1 MLTYLQEKLLQKKI
15 WVFLFIGLLFVFGI
29 NSLNQIAI
37 DAVPDITNVQVLINT
52 KTGGLDPEQV
62 EKTITYKI
70 ENEMAGLPQVAD
82 VRSLSKFGL
91 SQVVIV
97 FKDGTNIYWARQLV
111 SEKLQA
117 VGGELPQGIS
127 PKLGPISTGLGEVFM
142 YAVLPKE
149 GSTLEKKPEKERL
162 LYLRTIHDFV
172 IKPYLKAHIDGIAE
186 VDATGGYQKEIHID
200 FHPSK
205 LAVNG
210 VTLAEILDKL
220 RSIGNNFG
228 GGYIEKDNQQI
239 VVRTH
244 GEVDLAALKNIPV
257 KLDVFGRSI
266 RIRDLAEVRQDH
278 TQRVGAATY
287 QGKQAVLGTVL
298 MLMGENSRKVAV
310 EAEKALAEV
319 ELPSDVKTEV
329 LYTRTYLVNE
339 TLKTVAKN
347 LAEGAMLVILVLFL
361 VMGNFR
367 AAIIVALAI
376 PLSMLGAITGMSQFG
391 ISANLMSLGAIDF
404 GLLVDGSVVMIENL
418 IRKLENETRTKF
430 SLKDKTQ
437 LVLESAKEVNQPVF
451 LGLAIIMIVYIPIL
465 SLEGVE
471 GKMFHPM
478 ALTVLM
484 ALATSLMVALIVM
497 PLLGYIFLHKPRA
510 GSNHKEPFLLR
521 WIHKIYEPALNFT
534 VNQSGL
540 IRGSILGGT
549 GLLLVLALLFFNKLG
564 SDFMPPLNEGDM
576 VINFVHPPEISL
588 TKALERQF
596 LAENE
601 IAKFKEVKHVF
612 SRIGTPES
620 ATDPMGVN
628 LVDTFL
634 ILQNTNQWPKID
646 EGRARTKA
654 ELYEALEK
662 VLQPIMGEAEVSEN
676 QPIAMRFNEILEGSR
691 ADVSLRIYGKDL
703 KVLAKMQDKAV
714 EILEKIQGVE
724 EVELDALT
732 ALRKSPVLE
741 VQLDYEKM
749 NAYGVHL
756 GEVNETF
763 ETAMSGKEVGSYYE
777 YDWRFPIIVKMAE
790 NYRDNYHEIGRIPL
804 ALPEPGSIPL
814 GAVAKLTQIE
824 DVVAIARG
832 NGKRYAGVAIN
843 LADRDTLSF
852 VKEAKSKIETELKL
866 TEGYETVWGGQFKNL
881 ERARKKLMVV
891 IPIILGIIFIL
902 LYQNFGSI
910 KQTML
915 IYMGIPFAAT
925 GGVFFLFIRGINFS
939 VSASIGFITLAGI
952 AILNGMVLVTF
963 INQLRESG
971 KSLKQAVVEGAL
983 TRLRPVIMTAL
994 VASLGFLPM
1003 ALNTG
1008 IGAEVQRPLA
1018 TVVIGGLVSSTILTL
1033 LLLPML
1039 YLWLEKKKVD

>member
-1 MLTYLQEKLLQKKI
+1 MLGQLQEKILQKKTWVLLFI
-15 WVFLFIGLLFVFGI
+15 VFLIVYGI
-29 NSLNQIAI
+29 SSMNRIAI
-37 DAVPDITNVQVLINT
+37 DAVPDITNIQVLVNT
-52 KTGGLDPEQV
+52 KTGGLDPQQV

-70 ENEMAGLPQVAD
+70 ENEMAGLPRVID

-91 SQVVIV
+91 SQVVVV
-97 FKDGTNIYWARQLV
+97 FKDGTDIYWARQQV

-117 VGGELPQGIS
+117 VSGELPQGIT
-127 PKLGPISTGLGEVFM
+127 PMLGPISTGLGEVFM
-142 YAVLPKE
+142 YVVLPKE
-149 GSTLEKKPEKERL
+149 GSALEKKPEKERL

-200 FHPSK
+200 FHPAK
-205 LAVNG
+205 LEAYG
-210 VTLAEILDKL
+210 VTLNEILDQLKTV
-220 RSIGNNFG
+220 GNKFG
-228 GGYIEKDNQQI
+228 GGYIEKDNKMI
-239 VVRTH
+239 IVRTH
-244 GEVDLAALKNIPV
+244 GEASMEALKNIPV
-257 KLDVFGRSI
+257 KLNVLGNAVRV
-266 RIRDLAEVRQDH
+266 RDLAEVRQDN

-287 QGKQAVLGTVL
+287 KGKETVLGIVL
-298 MLMGENSRKVAV
+298 MLMGENSRNVAM
-310 EAEKALAEV
+310 EAQKALAEV
-319 ELPSDVKTEV
+319 ELPSDVKTEA

-347 LAEGAMLVILVLFL
+347 LAEGAALVIVVLFL
-361 VMGNFR
+361 IMGNFR

-376 PLSMLGAITGMSQFG
+376 PFSMLGALIGMNQFG

-418 IRKLENETRTKF
+418 IRKLENETKTKF
-430 SLKDKTQ
+430 SLKDKTK

-465 SLEGVE
+465 TLEGVE

-484 ALATSLMVALIVM
+484 ALATSLVVALIVM
-497 PLLGYIFLHKPRA
+497 PLLGYIFLNKPHT
-510 GSNHKEPFLLR
+510 GKNHSEPFLLR
-521 WIHKIYEPALNFT
+521 WIHRIYEPVLNFT
-534 VNQSGL
+534 VNPKFM
-540 IRGSILGGT
+540 IRGSIVGAT
-549 GLLLVLALLFFNKLG
+549 GLLLVFSLFIFNKLG

-576 VINFVHPPEISL
+576 VINITHSAEISL
-588 TKALERQF
+588 SKALDYQF
-596 LAENE
+596 AAEKE
-601 IAKFKEVKHVF
+601 IEKFKEVKHVF

-628 LVDTFL
+628 LVDVFL
-634 ILQNTNQWPKID
+634 ILHPTSQWPKIRD
-646 EGRARTKA
+646 GHTRTKA
-654 ELYEALEK
+654 ELYKDIETALA
-662 VLQPIMGEAEVSEN
+662 VIVGGAEVSEN

-703 KVLAKMQDKAV
+703 KVLEQMQNKAV
-714 EILEKIQGVE
+714 EILQKIRGAK
-724 EVELDALT
+724 EVELDSLT

-741 VQLDYEKM
+741 VQLDYAKM
-749 NAYGVHL
+749 NAYHVHA
-756 GEVNETF
+756 GDVNEAF
-763 ETAMSGKEVGSYYE
+763 QTAMSGTRVGSYYE
-777 YDWRFPIIVKMAE
+777 YDWSFPVVVKMAE
-790 NYRDNYHEIGRIPL
+790 QYRDNFHEIARIPI

-814 GAVAKLTQIE
+814 GSVANLKVIE

-832 NGKRYAGVAIN
+832 NGRRYAGVAIN
-843 LADRDTLSF
+843 LEGRDTLSF
-852 VKEAKSKIETELKL
+852 VNEAKAKIKDELKL
-866 TEGYETVWGGQFKNL
+866 TEGYSTVWGGQFKNL
-881 ERARKKLMVV
+881 ERARSKLMVV
-891 IPIILGIIFIL
+891 IPIVLAIIFFL
-902 LYQNFGSI
+902 LYQNFDSI

-915 IYMGIPFAAT
+915 IYLGVPFAVT
-925 GGVFFLFIRGINFS
+925 GGVFFLFFRGINFS

-971 KSLKQAVVEGAL
+971 KNLKQAVVEGAL

-1039 YLWLEKKKVD
+1039 YFWMEKDKG

>member
-1 MLTYLQEKLLQKKI
+1 MFSTIQENLIKKKI
-15 WVFLFIGLLFVFGI
+15 WVFIFIGFLLITGI
-29 NSLNQIAI
+29 SSLNQISI
-37 DAVPDITNVQVLINT
+37 DAVPDITNIQVLINT

-62 EKTITYKI
+62 EKTITFKI
-70 ENEMAGLPQVAD
+70 ETEMAGLPKVKD

-91 SQVVIV
+91 SQVVVV
-97 FKDGTNIYWARQLV
+97 FKDGTNIYWARQMV

-117 VGGELPQGIS
+117 VSGELPQGIS

-142 YAVLPKE
+142 YVVLPKE
-149 GSTLEKKPEKERL
+149 GSALEKKPEEERL

-172 IKPYLKAHIDGIAE
+172 IKPYLKSHIDGVAE

-200 FHPSK
+200 FHPAK
-205 LAVNG
+205 LEARG
-210 VTLAEILDKL
+210 ITLIEILDKL
-220 RSIGNNFG
+220 RSVGTNFG
-228 GGYIEKDNQQI
+228 GGYIEKDDQQI

-244 GEVDLAALKNIPV
+244 GEVNLDTLKNIPV
-257 KLDVFGRSI
+257 KLDTFGRPVHI
-266 RIRDLAEVRQDH
+266 HDLAEVRQDH

-287 QGKQAVLGTVL
+287 QGRQTVLGTVL
-298 MLMGENSRKVAV
+298 MLMGENSRKVA
-310 EAEKALAEV
+310 ENAEKALSEV
-319 ELPSDVKTEV
+319 ELPADVTTQV
-329 LYTRTYLVNE
+329 LYKRTYLVNE

-347 LAEGAMLVILVLFL
+347 LIEGALLVILVLFL
-361 VMGNFR
+361 IMGNFR
-367 AAIIVALAI
+367 AALIVALAI
-376 PLSMLGAITGMSQFG
+376 PLSMLGAMIGMNQLHV
-391 ISANLMSLGAIDF
+391 SANLMSLGAIDF
-404 GLLVDGSVVMIENL
+404 GVLVDGSVVMIENL
-418 IRKLENETRTKF
+418 IRRLENETKNKF
-430 SLKDKTQ
+430 SIKEKFQ
-437 LVLESAKEVNQPVF
+437 FVIESAKDVNQPIF
-451 LGLAIIMIVYIPIL
+451 LGLGIIMIVYIPIL
-465 SLEGVE
+465 SLEGIE

-478 ALTVLM
+478 AVTVLL
-484 ALATSLMVALIVM
+484 ALATSLLVAILIM
-497 PLLGYIFLHKPRA
+497 PVLGFIFISKSAKH
-510 GSNHKEPFLLR
+510 NKEPFLFR
-521 WIHKIYEPALNFT
+521 WIHNFYKPVLNFT
-534 VNQSGL
+534 INSKSSTR
-540 IRGSILGGT
+540 IFILGAT
-549 GLLLVLALLFFNKLG
+549 GIVLALATILFARLG

-588 TKALERQF
+588 SKALARQYV
-596 LAENE
+596 AEKE

-634 ILQNTNQWPKID
+634 ILNNTKEWPK
-646 EGRARTKA
+646 EKNGRARTKS
-654 ELYEALEK
+654 ELFEDMSK
-662 VLQPIMGEAEVSEN
+662 VLEPLMGEAEISEN

-703 KVLAKMQDKAV
+703 KVLAQMQDKAV
-714 EILEKIQGVE
+714 EILEKIEGAE
-724 EVELDALT
+724 EVELDAIT

-741 VQLDYEKM
+741 VQLNYAKM
-749 NAYGVHL
+749 NIYNVHL

-763 ETAMSGKEVGSYYE
+763 EAAMSGMEIGSFYE

-790 NYRDNYHEIGRIPL
+790 EYRNSYSEIGRIPL
-804 ALPEPGSIPL
+804 SLPEPGSIPL
-814 GAVAKLTQIE
+814 RDVARLVQTN

-843 LADRDTLSF
+843 LAERDTLSF
-852 VKEAKSKIETELKL
+852 VQEAKAKIENELKL
-866 TEGYETVWGGQFKNL
+866 PEGYETVWGGQFQNL
-881 ERARKKLMVV
+881 ERARNTLFFVV
-891 IPIILGIIFIL
+891 PIILAVIFVL
-902 LYQNFGSI
+902 LYQNFGSF
-910 KQTML
+910 KQTLL

-925 GGVFFLFIRGINFS
+925 GGVFFLFIRDIHFS

-971 KSLKQAVVEGAL
+971 KNIKTAVIEGAL

-994 VASLGFLPM
+994 VAALGFLPM
-1003 ALNTG
+1003 ALNTS

-1039 YLWLEKKKVD
+1039 YFWMEKEKHE